1 MTSKEPKDKSD
12 KGSKSPSVS
21 PRQTIISPKIMKKDE
36 DKKENTQEASKK
48 SPLPSPQEGIKKAKI
63 GVTIKKSPNSDRTFE
78 SRLLDQDSEPSP
90 TLKKKP
96 LDAMA
101 ESETESVMSE
111 DDGVR
116 KEEMKKSIFMKR
128 KSNDN
133 SNSVSPRSPRSPR
146 SAEEKKS
153 PDRKSSNNYSN
164 PFSFTHAKKATNDI
178 IQNEILKNEI
188 MKRKSEELNQKQKK
202 SSEDKSVKS
211 MSYSSSSE
219 SYSTSHSESS
229 TDDEDTDYEIHEVYQ
244 LKEWFPPDLANKP
257 DQADSMLTLIQSR
270 SSTGL
275 TIKEMRIEADPNEF
289 K

>member
-1 MTSKEPKDKSD
+1 
-12 KGSKSPSVS
+12 
-21 PRQTIISPKIMKKDE
+21 MKKNKQLE
-36 DKKENTQEASKK
+36 
-48 SPLPSPQEGIKKAKI
+48 I
-63 GVTIKKSPNSDRTFE
+63 V
-78 SRLLDQDSEPSP
+78 DSEP
-90 TLKKKP
+90 
-96 LDAMA
+96 
-101 ESETESVMSE
+101 ESAMSE

-116 KEEMKKSIFMKR
+116 KEEMKKSIFMKK
-128 KSNDN
+128 KSNEN
-133 SNSVSPRSPRSPR
+133 SSSSVSPRSPRSPR
-146 SAEEKKS
+146 SAEEKRS
-153 PDRKSSNNYSN
+153 PDRKNTNNYSN

-188 MKRKSEELNQKQKK
+188 LKRKSEELSQKNGSTVK
-202 SSEDKSVKS
+202 DGRKS

-219 SYSTSHSESS
+219 SCSSSQSESS
-229 TDDEDTDYEIHEVYQ
+229 SEEDSEYEIHEVYQ

>member
-1 MTSKEPKDKSD
+1 
-12 KGSKSPSVS
+12 
-21 PRQTIISPKIMKKDE
+21 
-36 DKKENTQEASKK
+36 
-48 SPLPSPQEGIKKAKI
+48 
-63 GVTIKKSPNSDRTFE
+63 
-78 SRLLDQDSEPSP
+78 
-90 TLKKKP
+90 
-96 LDAMA
+96 
-101 ESETESVMSE
+101 MSE

-202 SSEDKSVKS
+202 SSEVN
-211 MSYSSSSE
+211 
-219 SYSTSHSESS
+219 
-229 TDDEDTDYEIHEVYQ
+229 II
-244 LKEWFPPDLANKP
+244 FI
-257 DQADSMLTLIQSR
+257 DQ
-270 SSTGL
+270 
-275 TIKEMRIEADPNEF
+275 TILFIT
-289 K
+289 

>member
-1 MTSKEPKDKSD
+1 MFS
-12 KGSKSPSVS
+12 
-21 PRQTIISPKIMKKDE
+21 
-36 DKKENTQEASKK
+36 
-48 SPLPSPQEGIKKAKI
+48 
-63 GVTIKKSPNSDRTFE
+63 GVD
-78 SRLLDQDSEPSP
+78 
-90 TLKKKP
+90 TLCSCYKHCR
-96 LDAMA
+96 A

-146 SAEEKKS
+146 STEEKKS

-202 SSEDKSVKS
+202 SSEVN
-211 MSYSSSSE
+211 
-219 SYSTSHSESS
+219 
-229 TDDEDTDYEIHEVYQ
+229 II
-244 LKEWFPPDLANKP
+244 F
-257 DQADSMLTLIQSR
+257 IR
-270 SSTGL
+270 
-275 TIKEMRIEADPNEF
+275 TIIF
-289 K
+289 ICI

>member
-1 MTSKEPKDKSD
+1 
-12 KGSKSPSVS
+12 
-21 PRQTIISPKIMKKDE
+21 
-36 DKKENTQEASKK
+36 
-48 SPLPSPQEGIKKAKI
+48 
-63 GVTIKKSPNSDRTFE
+63 
-78 SRLLDQDSEPSP
+78 
-90 TLKKKP
+90 
-96 LDAMA
+96 
-101 ESETESVMSE
+101 MSE

-202 SSEDKSVKS
+202 SSEVNIIFIRTIIFICIS
-211 MSYSSSSE
+211 
-219 SYSTSHSESS
+219 
-229 TDDEDTDYEIHEVYQ
+229 
-244 LKEWFPPDLANKP
+244 
-257 DQADSMLTLIQSR
+257 TLIVS
-270 SSTGL
+270 G
-275 TIKEMRIEADPNEF
+275 
-289 K
+289 